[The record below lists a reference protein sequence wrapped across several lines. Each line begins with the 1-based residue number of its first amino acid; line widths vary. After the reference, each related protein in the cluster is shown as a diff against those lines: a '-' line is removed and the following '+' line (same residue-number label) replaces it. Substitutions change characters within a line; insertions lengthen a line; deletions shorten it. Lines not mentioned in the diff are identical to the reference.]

1 MALWTNAGIKGMFDK
16 YGDRINS
23 ISLNNGKH
31 LFIGYKSSPRL
42 SDISFETIGGTDV
55 MVIKQ
60 KDISHGFPAIE
71 FETVLTTEFIEAINI
86 LSEKDIDKRL
96 DPLMLR

>member
-1 MALWTNAGIKGMFDK
+1 MALWTNAGVQKMIST

-31 LFIGYKSSPRL
+31 LFIGYQSSPQL
-42 SDISFETIGGTDV
+42 SDITFDNIEGTDV
-55 MVIKQ
+55 MIVKQ
-60 KDISHGFPAIE
+60 KDISHGNPPIE
-71 FETVLTTEFIEAINI
+71 FVTILTTEFIEAINI
-86 LSEKDIDKRL
+86 VSEKDIDKRL

>member
-1 MALWTNAGIKGMFDK
+1 MALWTNAGVKGLIEK

-31 LFIGYKSSPRL
+31 LFIGYKSSPQL
-42 SDISFETIGGTDV
+42 SDITFDTIGGTDV
-55 MVIKQ
+55 MIIKQ
-60 KDISHGFPAIE
+60 KDISHGTPGID
-71 FETVLTTEFIEAINI
+71 FETLLTTEFIEAINI
-86 LSEKDIDKRL
+86 LSEKDVDKRL

>member
-1 MALWTNAGIKGMFDK
+1 MALWTNAGVQKMISI

-31 LFIGYKSSPRL
+31 LFIGYQSSPQL
-42 SDISFETIGGTDV
+42 SDITFDNIEGTDV
-55 MVIKQ
+55 MLIKQ
-60 KDISHGFPAIE
+60 RDISHGNPPIE
-71 FETVLTTEFIEAINI
+71 FVTMLTTEFIEAINI
-86 LSEKDIDKRL
+86 VSEKDIDKRL